1 MGKTYRT
8 SSPIPAALQLN
19 PERACKESTVRRFA
33 KAWKKITHHRERRR
47 ATNFIH
53 QQMAETV

>member
-33 KAWKKITHHRERRR
+33 KAWKKITHHRERRSLR
-47 ATNFIH
+47 TAIMNEL
-53 QQMAETV
+53 QEAV